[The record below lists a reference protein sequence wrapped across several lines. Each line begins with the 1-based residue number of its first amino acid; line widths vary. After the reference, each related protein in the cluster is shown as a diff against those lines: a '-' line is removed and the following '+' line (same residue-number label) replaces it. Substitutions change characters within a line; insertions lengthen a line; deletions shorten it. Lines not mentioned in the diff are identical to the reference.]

1 MPQPAP
7 VQLQEDL
14 NPTSAISHHSRS
26 SQRIAIK
33 VPPMPNVVHSQRL
46 LQKQLLQQ
54 QQQRQQQRQLQ
65 LLQQQQQSFVRRSQ
79 RNRRSSDSQPSGSE
93 YHESEKSMD
102 REIPNPETPNSPIIE
117 TRITSRGRTVARVVY
132 YESEDDATGHDDV
145 DQEPVLQETTQPN
158 EDEDDSEQQPML
170 RRLRSRPQNKPNV
183 LLESDDE
190 FKQDHSRANRRS
202 QPKKTGIKSK
212 NASRQP
218 TAKQN
223 RSRRLTRRSGQQ
235 SQQEGE
241 ADEYVDHPS
250 TGGSADEDA
259 SFEDAVRTSS
269 EADPDDPDLDA
280 DGEIDVDA
288 DADGE
293 LDLDVETDGKPYAL
307 RQRTTRVNY
316 AVPTLDSIPTKS
328 KTSARGGGRNGQAGS
343 NRPKGLGWSATGAE
357 LGRWMGLPAD
367 DSVRLLFPFPH
378 CLHAHPPL

>member
-1 MPQPAP
+1 M
-7 VQLQEDL
+7 
-14 NPTSAISHHSRS
+14 
-26 SQRIAIK
+26 
-33 VPPMPNVVHSQRL
+33 
-46 LQKQLLQQ
+46 
-54 QQQRQQQRQLQ
+54 
-65 LLQQQQQSFVRRSQ
+65 
-79 RNRRSSDSQPSGSE
+79 
-93 YHESEKSMD
+93 
-102 REIPNPETPNSPIIE
+102 
-117 TRITSRGRTVARVVY
+117 Y
-132 YESEDDATGHDDV
+132 YESEDDAAGHDDV
-145 DQEPVLQETTQPN
+145 DQEPVPQEITRPN

-170 RRLRSRPQNKPNV
+170 RRLRSRPQNKQNV

-190 FKQDHSRANRRS
+190 FKQEHSRPNRRS
-202 QPKKTGIKSK
+202 QSKKGSKSK

-223 RSRRLTRRSGQQ
+223 RSKRLTRRSGQQ

-293 LDLDVETDGKPYAL
+293 LDLEVETDGKPYAL

-328 KTSARGGGRNGQAGS
+328 KSGGRGGGRNGQGGS

-367 DSVRLLFPFPH
+367 DSVRLLSCFPIV
-378 CLHAHPPL
+378 HAHRHL